1 MGVTTKTGD
10 KGQTSLFTG
19 ERVDKDHRRVE
30 VYGNVDMLASALGMA
45 RAFVENESV
54 KERVLNLQKKLGML
68 MADFASIGK
77 EPMITAEMLAE
88 LEADEEAIE
97 KSLPPLR
104 VFLIPGETKGGAML
118 DFARTT
124 ARTA

>member
-30 VYGNVDMLASALGMA
+30 VYGNV
-45 RAFVENESV
+45 
-54 KERVLNLQKKLGML
+54 ER
-68 MADFASIGK
+68 
-77 EPMITAEMLAE
+77 
-88 LEADEEAIE
+88 EADEEAIE

-104 VFLIPGETKGGAML
+104 VFRIPGETKGGAML

-124 ARTA
+124 ARTAERRAWSLRREEDVHEIDIRFLNRMSDYIFLLMRLEEQDVRDK

>member
-54 KERVLNLQKKLGML
+54 KERVLSLQKKLGML
-68 MADFASIGK
+68 MADFASIGQP
-77 EPMITAEMLAE
+77 PMITDEMLKE
-88 LEADEEAIE
+88 LEADEAAIE

-104 VFLIPGETKGGAML
+104 VFLIPGET
-118 DFARTT
+118 
-124 ARTA
+124 